1 MSSFFDVIQFLSKC
15 SLYKLINVLK
25 VYVSFYLSKWREK
38 PTWVSLPFTLTF
50 EPTTQCN
57 LSCPE
62 CPSGLKSFTRPTGYA
77 DFDIFN
83 EFIETTHKH
92 LIYLYLYF
100 QGEPFLHKHFL
111 KMVAIAH
118 AKNIYTVTSTNGH
131 FLSASKSEEIV
142 LSGLDRIIISIDGS
156 TQETYEQYR
165 IGGKLKNVINGAK
178 NLVEAKKRL
187 KKRTPFIIF
196 QMLVVA
202 PNENQVTEVEKL
214 AKETGVDRFVL
225 KTAQIYD
232 FENGSP
238 LIPQNPKYSRYKK
251 NDYGKFE
258 IKNPMHNQCWKLWHS
273 AVCTFDG
280 TIVPC
285 CFDKDAK
292 YKMGDIKSSSFKEIW
307 YSNSYFN
314 FRNQILKS
322 RSQIDICQNCSE
334 GTKVWENI

>member
-1 MSSFFDVIQFLSKC
+1 
-15 SLYKLINVLK
+15 
-25 VYVSFYLSKWREK
+25 VYLSFYLSKWRKK

-77 DFDIFN
+77 DLDIYN
-83 EFIETTHKH
+83 DFIEKTHKH

-100 QGEPFLHKHFL
+100 QGEPFLHKYFL

-118 AKNIYTVTSTNGH
+118 SKNIYTVTSTNGH

-142 LSGLDRIIISIDGS
+142 HSGLDRIIISIDGS

-165 IGGKLKNVINGAK
+165 IGGKLNNVINGAK
-178 NLVEAKKRL
+178 NLVEAKKKL
-187 KKRTPFIIF
+187 KKKTPFIIF

-202 PNENQVTEVEKL
+202 PNENQVDEVKKL
-214 AKETGVDRFVL
+214 AKEVGVDRFVL

-238 LIPQNPKYSRYKK
+238 LMPQNPKYSRYKK
-251 NDYGKFE
+251 DETGKFE
-258 IKNPMHNQCWKLWHS
+258 IKNRHQQDQRCAARQAKHCSHQRRDMHMPGCLDITVRSS
-273 AVCTFDG
+273 ARNFDRKITFS
-280 TIVPC
+280 IP
-285 CFDKDAK
+285 K
-292 YKMGDIKSSSFKEIW
+292 
-307 YSNSYFN
+307 
-314 FRNQILKS
+314 
-322 RSQIDICQNCSE
+322 
-334 GTKVWENI
+334 